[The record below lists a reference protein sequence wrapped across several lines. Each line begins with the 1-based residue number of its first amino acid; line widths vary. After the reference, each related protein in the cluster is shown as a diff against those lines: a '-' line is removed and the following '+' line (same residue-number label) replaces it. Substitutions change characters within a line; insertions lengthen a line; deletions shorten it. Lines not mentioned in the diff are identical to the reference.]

1 MYRTVPVEEGEREPV
16 DNVWLMATGA
26 FLLLLGLGIVISL
39 FKPEWLNFLW
49 LSVATLF
56 VAALAGWTIGFLLDR
71 LFEEFD

>member
-49 LSVATLF
+49 LSVATLS

-71 LFEEFD
+71 LFEELD